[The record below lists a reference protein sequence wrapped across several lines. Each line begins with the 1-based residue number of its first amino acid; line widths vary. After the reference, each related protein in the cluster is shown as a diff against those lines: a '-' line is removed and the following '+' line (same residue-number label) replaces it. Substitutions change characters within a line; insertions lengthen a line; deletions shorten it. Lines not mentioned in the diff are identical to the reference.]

1 MQKVGFIGLGTM
13 GTSMARGLG
22 DQNLCA
28 VIKVLEDATGLHVG
42 S

>member
-13 GTSMARGLG
+13 GMPMVRGLG
-22 DQNLCA
+22 NQDLYA